1 MNLLEEEN
9 LNWILEG
16 KREKWRVLLGG
27 KKEESSNSL
36 EVLLESDWL
45 LENQRSELVDLGGGL
60 RTWGQ
65 AML

>member
-36 EVLLESDWL
+36 EVLMESDWL

>member
-1 MNLLEEEN
+1 MNLLEEGN

-36 EVLLESDWL
+36 EVLMESDWL

>member
-1 MNLLEEEN
+1 MNLLEEGN

-16 KREKWRVLLGG
+16 KREKWWVLLGG

-36 EVLLESDWL
+36 EVLMESDWL
-45 LENQRSELVDLGGGL
+45 LENQRSELVDLGGDL